1 MKKVIAILLLICVI
15 FTLCACNGGNSATV
29 IENTFSLADTPIV
42 EEAAKFF
49 DTNGAETIELNF
61 DVPESGYI
69 KLRAYDASE
78 NDNPDYPTATLSFI
92 DGNGKVIADGLY
104 ADSGFIKKV
113 KVEKGKL
120 TARLKFSKGYEKME
134 KISVMWAFAPDND
147 QVREVKVDGGPVVA
161 RTNDKKEATFKVN
174 IAETGLYKI
183 YMNESCLSEG
193 DCDFYVKK
201 DGAKLTSKLMIHG
214 TEWIWRRLFLTP
226 GEYEIVGCEIDAVAE
241 CEVKLEEKADD
252 VQLNDV
258 KDAELPVKVGFVMG
272 ETTERT
278 ITFTPN
284 DSGFLVIEAV
294 GSDTDNNG
302 GQYFA
307 VTVTDST
314 GYSET
319 DEECVGST
327 GFELANFKGKITAKI
342 TLTGGGVAEI
352 RIYNPEN
359 DE

>member
-1 MKKVIAILLLICVI
+1 
-15 FTLCACNGGNSATV
+15 
-29 IENTFSLADTPIV
+29 
-42 EEAAKFF
+42 
-49 DTNGAETIELNF
+49 
-61 DVPESGYI
+61 
-69 KLRAYDASE
+69 
-78 NDNPDYPTATLSFI
+78 
-92 DGNGKVIADGLY
+92 
-104 ADSGFIKKV
+104 
-113 KVEKGKL
+113 
-120 TARLKFSKGYEKME
+120 
-134 KISVMWAFAPDND
+134 
-147 QVREVKVDGGPVVA
+147 
-161 RTNDKKEATFKVN
+161 
-174 IAETGLYKI
+174 
-183 YMNESCLSEG
+183 
-193 DCDFYVKK
+193 
-201 DGAKLTSKLMIHG
+201 MIHG

-284 DSGFLVIEAV
+284 DSGFLVIDAV

-319 DEECVGST
+319 DEEGVGST
-327 GFELANFKGKITAKI
+327 SFELAKFKGKITAKI
-342 TLTGGGVAEI
+342 TLSGGGIAEV
-352 RIYNPEN
+352 RIYNPDN
-359 DE
+359 DAL